1 MDLFAALLF
10 VLDVVVNSAM
20 IVALAMKNKL
30 GMAFLRDN
38 VGMGSLFG
46 AA

>member
-10 VLDVVVNSAM
+10 VLDVVVNPAM
-20 IVALAMKNKL
+20 IVALTMTNKL
-30 GMAFLRDN
+30 GIAFLRDN
-38 VGMGSLFG
+38 VGMGSLSG